1 MKRLLVAAAA
11 VAVAFACA
19 QQQERVRKASEASA
33 EAQKSRGPDA
43 GVAAATA
50 PVADAG
56 TRVAAPATAPA
67 PTPAPAP
74 APTRAA
80 APAPAV
86 SEAPRPAP
94 TITQLPSG
102 AGLLVLPL
110 TTQAIVDIELRFR
123 TGAVDDPPGKTGL
136 TVLTARVMSEGGTKA
151 LDAKS
156 LLNALF
162 PLAAD
167 LGVRVDKEQTTFIA
181 RVHRDNL
188 AKFLPIVTDVLL
200 HPRWDPQEFKRLRE
214 AAVNDVEKRLRQGD
228 DENLGKESLSE
239 LMYRDH
245 PYGRLTLGHLS
256 DLKSMISNANVPA
269 NYGAALALMR
279 ATPPAGPYGWNDI
292 VLPDRRESEFG
303 YCCAEDRN
311 HRSTNRNR
319 QMHRRAVVAD

>member
-1 MKRLLVAAAA
+1 MKRFLVAAAA
-11 VAVAFACA
+11 IGVAFACA
-19 QQQERVRKASEASA
+19 QQQERVRKASDASA
-33 EAQKSRGPDA
+33 EAQRNHADA
-43 GVAAATA
+43 GVAAAPA

-56 TRVAAPATAPA
+56 TRVAVPA

-74 APTRAA
+74 APAPTPAPIRAA

-102 AGLLVLPL
+102 ARLLVLPL

-123 TGAVDDPPGKTGL
+123 SGAVDDPPGKTGL
-136 TVLTARVMSEGGTKA
+136 TLLTARVMTEGGTKA

-200 HPRWDPQEFKRLRE
+200 QPRWAMSLLRGPMT
-214 AAVNDVEKRLRQGD
+214 RG
-228 DENLGKESLSE
+228 E
-239 LMYRDH
+239 LE
-245 PYGRLTLGHLS
+245 
-256 DLKSMISNANVPA
+256 
-269 NYGAALALMR
+269 LA
-279 ATPPAGPYGWNDI
+279 
-292 VLPDRRESEFG
+292 RRERESPVSSRLANG
-303 YCCAEDRN
+303 TR
-311 HRSTNRNR
+311 
-319 QMHRRAVVAD
+319 

>member
-1 MKRLLVAAAA
+1 MKRFLVAAAA
-11 VAVAFACA
+11 VAVALACA

-33 EAQKSRGPDA
+33 EAQRTHADA

-50 PVADAG
+50 PTTDAG
-56 TRVAAPATAPA
+56 TRVAAPAPA

-102 AGLLVLPL
+102 ARLLVLPL

-123 TGAVDDPPGKTGL
+123 SGAVDDPPGKTGL
-136 TVLTARVMSEGGTKA
+136 TLLTARVMTEGGTKA

-200 HPRWDPQEFKRLRE
+200 QPRWAMSLLRGPMT
-214 AAVNDVEKRLRQGD
+214 RG
-228 DENLGKESLSE
+228 E
-239 LMYRDH
+239 LE
-245 PYGRLTLGHLS
+245 
-256 DLKSMISNANVPA
+256 
-269 NYGAALALMR
+269 LA
-279 ATPPAGPYGWNDI
+279 
-292 VLPDRRESEFG
+292 RRERESPVSSRLANG
-303 YCCAEDRN
+303 TR
-311 HRSTNRNR
+311 
-319 QMHRRAVVAD
+319 